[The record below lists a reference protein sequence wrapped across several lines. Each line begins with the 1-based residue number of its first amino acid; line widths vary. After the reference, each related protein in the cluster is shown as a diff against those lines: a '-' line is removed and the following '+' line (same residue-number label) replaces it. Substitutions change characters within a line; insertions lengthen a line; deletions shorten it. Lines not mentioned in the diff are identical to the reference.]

1 MQKVVLDT
9 NALLLPFERSI
20 NLDLQIKI
28 LLGNCEVYVPLPI
41 LGELKKSKNK
51 FAAAALKLASNYNV
65 ENTEEAGD
73 YAVIELA
80 LRLKAYV
87 VTNDAYLIK
96 KLREKNIQ
104 VVRFKSNSHLDFD

>member
-9 NALLLPFERSI
+9 NALLLPFERSV
-20 NLDLQIKI
+20 NLDLQIKT

-80 LRLKAYV
+80 MRLKAYV
-87 VTNDAYLIK
+87 VTNDAYLVK